1 MLPKS
6 VEVHPATHVQVTP
19 EAQCVIIVPSNAT
32 SPLGKYEEV
41 QWTEVMQHVA
51 KRLAN
56 INPAFRAQVFTD
68 ADLQVGK
75 FSKHSGQG

>member
-1 MLPKS
+1 MQ
-6 VEVHPATHVQVTP
+6 AAP
-19 EAQCVIIVPSNAT
+19 EAQCVIIVPSNAA

-56 INPAFRAQVFTD
+56 INPAFSAQVFTD
-68 ADLQVGK
+68 ADLQVGE
-75 FSKHSGQG
+75 FPKHADHG